1 MILEKSNGGIMDRKI
16 LKGIYDMHIHCGPSV
31 AERSVD
37 AAEMLKE
44 AEAAGYAG
52 FLVKDHYFPSMMGTK
67 MVEEHLGNG
76 TCKVYGCMALNNSV
90 GLFNLKALD
99 TARQMDAKIIYF
111 PTVSTKKHI
120 DDHKKSAFVGAG
132 KASVPENP
140 VSYVD
145 ERGNMDPAAIECLK
159 YMAEYDMVLGT
170 GHGTLWEV
178 DHLVNKA
185 AELGVKR
192 ILVNHP
198 HYNVGA
204 SIEDMA
210 RWAKIGAYIEVNVCV
225 FVGGSKLGVV
235 DLKVAKAMIDAC
247 GIDHIILDTDLGQKG
262 NGSPVEGMYNFIN
275 MLEKEFGIT
284 EEQINIMTK
293 QNPVKLFNL

>member
-1 MILEKSNGGIMDRKI
+1 MDREI
-16 LKGIYDMHIHCGPSV
+16 LKGIIDMHVHCGPSV
-31 AERSVD
+31 ANRQLD

-52 FLVKDHYFPSMMGTK
+52 FLVKDHYFPSMLGTK
-67 MVEEHLGNG
+67 MVEKHLGNG
-76 TCKVYGCMALNNSV
+76 TCKVYGSMCLNNSV

-111 PTVSTKKHI
+111 PTVSTQKHI
-120 DDHKKSAFVGAG
+120 DDHKNSSFVGGG
-132 KASVPENP
+132 KTTVPENP

-145 ERGNMDPAAIECLK
+145 KEGNMDSAAIECLK

-178 DHLVNKA
+178 DCLVKKA
-185 AELGVKR
+185 VELGVKR

-204 SIEDMA
+204 SYEDMK
-210 RWAKIGAYIEVNVCV
+210 RWADLGAYIELNVCV
-225 FVGGSKLGVV
+225 FKGGSKIGNV
-235 DLKVAKAMIDAC
+235 DDIVAKKIIDTV
-247 GIDHIILDTDLGQKG
+247 GVEHIILDTDLGQAN
-262 NGSPVEGMYNFIN
+262 NGSPIEGMFNYIN
-275 MLEKEFGIT
+275 LLEREFGIT
-284 EEQINIMTK
+284 EEQINIMAK
-293 QNPVKLFNL
+293 KNPIELFNL